1 MRTIRVTPLLE
12 LTLIVAIVYVAR
24 PVLAP
29 LALAFYIAFILT
41 PPSDALERFGVPRAI
56 TVAVMCSAAL
66 AFFIFVGA
74 VLASQLVDL
83 ASEVHSYVAQMS
95 SKLAQLRGGKGGSL
109 DTLTSAVKQLT
120 RVFENSIARAE
131 HADPVRIVGN
141 DDTPIER
148 LESFLGPL
156 LAPLT
161 VVIIVST
168 LTVFVLARRED
179 LRNRLIQ
186 LVGPQNVTLTTRTLD
201 EAVQRISR
209 LLLGLTYINA
219 GYGMLIALGLTV
231 IGVPYAILWGAL
243 AGVLRFVPYVGTWG
257 AAALPTFVAFATTPG
272 WFATISTVGLFLSI
286 DILTGNFI
294 EPVLLGRRTG
304 VSAFALLVSVIFWTW
319 LWGALGLVLATPLT
333 VCASV
338 MGRHIPQLA
347 FLSVMLGDDPGLP
360 PDVNFYQ
367 RVLARAGY
375 DALRLARQTASK
387 VGTLATFDALLVP
400 ALRLLARDID
410 AGILNKD
417 AANSVTASL
426 SEIARRVRPSS
437 RGPTRQATTR
447 SGVFQSVAR
456 RLSAEELPK
465 PEVLGVG
472 ASGSTDALLV
482 DLLTQGTA
490 ADMAVTPLPIGA
502 PPQLAQ
508 AIIAREPRVVCIAAL
523 PPGNS
528 VIARY
533 LCRRIRAAL
542 PKTTV
547 VVLLPASD
555 HEKPAEAAARLRE
568 AGADAVAFDLK
579 SAREALLHA
588 LGLVKE

>member
-1 MRTIRVTPLLE
+1 MRTVRVTPLLE

-24 PVLAP
+24 PVLGP

-41 PPSDALERFGVPRAI
+41 PPSDALERFGVPRAV

-66 AFFIFVGA
+66 AFFVFVGA

-83 ASEVHSYVAQMS
+83 ASEVQNYVAQMS
-95 SKLAQLRGGKGGSL
+95 QKLAQLRGGKGGTL
-109 DTLTSAVKQLT
+109 DTLTSAVRQLT
-120 RVFENSIARAE
+120 RVFENSIARTERAE
-131 HADPVRIVGN
+131 PVRIVGS

-156 LAPLT
+156 LGPLAA
-161 VVIIVST
+161 VIIVST
-168 LTVFVLARRED
+168 LTVFALARRED
-179 LRNRLIQ
+179 LRNRLIA

-201 EAVQRISR
+201 EAVQRISH

-219 GYGMLIALGLTV
+219 GYGVLIAVGLTV

-272 WFATISTVGLFLSI
+272 WFATLSTMVLFLAI
-286 DILTGNFI
+286 DILTGNFV

-319 LWGALGLVLATPLT
+319 LWGALGLVLSTPLT
-333 VCASV
+333 VCAAV
-338 MGRHIPQLA
+338 MGRHVPQLA
-347 FLSVMLGDDPGLP
+347 FLSVILGDDPGLP

-387 VGTLATFDALLVP
+387 VGTLATFDALLLP

-410 AGILNKD
+410 AGVLNKD
-417 AANSVTASL
+417 AANIVTASL

-437 RGPTRQATTR
+437 RGPARQATTR

-456 RLSAEELPK
+456 RLSAEEMPK

-472 ASGSTDALLV
+472 AAGATDALLV
-482 DLLTQGTA
+482 DLLTHGTA
-490 ADMAVTPLPIGA
+490 ADLAVNPLPIGT

-528 VIARY
+528 VIARF
-533 LCRRIRAAL
+533 LCRRIRTAL

-555 HEKPAEAAARLRE
+555 VEKGAEAAARLRE
-568 AGADAVAFDLK
+568 AGAHDVAFDLK
-579 SAREALLHA
+579 TAREALLRA
-588 LGLVKE
+588 LGLVRL

>member
-1 MRTIRVTPLLE
+1 MRTIRVTPVLE
-12 LTLIVAIVYVAR
+12 LALIVAIVYVAR
-24 PVLAP
+24 PVLGP

-41 PPSDALERFGVPRAI
+41 PPSNALERFGVPRAL
-56 TVAVMCSAAL
+56 TVAVMCSAAV
-66 AFFIFVGA
+66 AFFVFVGA

-83 ASEVHSYVAQMS
+83 ASEVHNYVSQMS
-95 SKLAQLRGGKGGSL
+95 AKLAELRGGKGGSL

-120 RVFENSIARAE
+120 RVFETSIARTE
-131 HADPVRIVGN
+131 RADPVRIVGN

-156 LAPLT
+156 LSPLT
-161 VVIIVST
+161 AVLIVST
-168 LTVFVLARRED
+168 LAVFALARRED

-201 EAVQRISR
+201 EAVQRISH

-219 GYGMLIALGLTV
+219 GYGVLIALGLTV

-243 AGVLRFVPYVGTWG
+243 AGVLRFVPYVGTWT

-272 WFATISTVGLFLSI
+272 WFATLSTMGLFLAL
-286 DILTGNFI
+286 DILTGNFV

-333 VCASV
+333 VVAAV
-338 MGRHIPQLA
+338 MGRHVPRLH
-347 FLSVMLGDDPGLP
+347 FLSIVLGDDPGLP

-367 RVLARAGY
+367 RVLARAGN
-375 DALRLARQTASK
+375 DALRLARKTASQ

-400 ALRLLARDID
+400 ALRHLARDID
-410 AGILNKD
+410 AGVLNRD
-417 AANSVTASL
+417 AADSVTASL

-437 RGPTRQATTR
+437 RGPVRQSTTR

-456 RLSAEELPK
+456 RLSVDELPK

-472 ASGSTDALLV
+472 AAGSTDALLI
-482 DLLTQGTA
+482 DLLCYGIA
-490 ADMAVTPLPIGA
+490 ADITLNPLPAAA
-502 PPQLAQ
+502 PARLAET
-508 AIIAREPRVVCIAAL
+508 IIAREPRVVCVAAL

-528 VIARY
+528 VTARY
-533 LCRRIRAAL
+533 LSRRIRAAL
-542 PKTTV
+542 PATNI
-547 VVLLPASD
+547 VVLLPASEQ
-555 HEKPAEAAARLRE
+555 EKPAETAARLRE

-579 SAREALLHA
+579 TAREALLRA
-588 LGLVKE
+588 LGIAGP